1 MWQRFSRDIW
11 EGERKDYERKSWEE
25 QNVGGDSERTK
36 HKEERLCEVLMKEIK
51 KESRMKGKGEQN
63 LSNVLRR
70 SIRRRE

>member
-1 MWQRFSRDIW
+1 
-11 EGERKDYERKSWEE
+11 
-25 QNVGGDSERTK
+25 
-36 HKEERLCEVLMKEIK
+36 MKEIK